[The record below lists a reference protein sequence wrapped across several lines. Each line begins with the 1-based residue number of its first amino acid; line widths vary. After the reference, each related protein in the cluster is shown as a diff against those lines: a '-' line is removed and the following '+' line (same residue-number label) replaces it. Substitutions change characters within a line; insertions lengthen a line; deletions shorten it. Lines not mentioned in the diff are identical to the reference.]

1 MSYLKMAAV
10 TAAAVFLFLQF
21 GCEKKQ
27 AQTDATNEKTQ
38 AAMPAPA
45 PDSDGAIKWMSY
57 TDGVNESK
65 KTGKPVMI
73 DFYTTWCKYC
83 KLLDDTTYKD
93 PGIVQTVSGSFIA
106 VKVNAEGEDKVMYEG
121 ASVTERDLASK
132 YGVTGFP
139 SIWFLDGKQ
148 QKIGQV
154 PGYESAQDFKPKL
167 TYISSGAYAK
177 GIKFEDY
184 IKSVGGK

>member
-10 TAAAVFLFLQF
+10 AAIAVFLFLQF
-21 GCEKKQ
+21 GCEKKE
-27 AQTDATNEKTQ
+27 ARTEATNENMQ
-38 AAMPAPA
+38 AAAPTNA
-45 PDSDGAIKWMSY
+45 ASAGAIKWMGY
-57 TDGVNESK
+57 TDGINESK

-93 PGIVQTVSGSFIA
+93 PGIAQTVNGSFIA
-106 VKVNAEGEDKVMYEG
+106 IKVNAEGENKVMYKG
-121 ASVTERDLASK
+121 VSMTERDLAAK
-132 YGVTGFP
+132 YAVTGFP

-148 QKIGQV
+148 QQIGQI
-154 PGYESAQDFKPKL
+154 PGYEAADEFKPKL

-184 IKSVGGK
+184 LKSVGGK